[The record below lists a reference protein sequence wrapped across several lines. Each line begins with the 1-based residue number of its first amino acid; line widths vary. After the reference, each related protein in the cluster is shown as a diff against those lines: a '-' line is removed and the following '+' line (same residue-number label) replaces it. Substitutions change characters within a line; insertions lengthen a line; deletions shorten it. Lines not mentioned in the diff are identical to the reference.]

1 MMQKSFFLFLFC
13 WTTINLHAQFSIG
26 PKIGMNITSL
36 YGDES
41 NDHNNYKLGLQIG
54 LSGEY
59 QFNETWA
66 LQSGVLYSQCGAMA
80 KMILPTSSTGRYS
93 DIMKMVTNLNY
104 LRMPV
109 NAMTKIPL
117 GKSKLLF
124 QAGPYLGYGIGGKN
138 KIWINDDKITGSQ
151 WKAIEDELGVGERL
165 SMGNG
170 SDDLYKAFDFG
181 LGAGIG
187 IQLGRHFQFLA
198 EGNLGLIDIANDFTY
213 DGITESYTDKN
224 YGFSISLICF
234 LSK

>member
-1 MMQKSFFLFLFC
+1 MIQKSFFLFLFC
-13 WTTINLHAQFSIG
+13 WTTINLHAQFNIG

-41 NDHNNYKLGLQIG
+41 NDHNNYKIGLQIG

-66 LQSGVLYSQCGAMA
+66 LQSGILYSQYGAMV
-80 KMILPTSSTGRYS
+80 KTILPTQSVWTV
-93 DIMKMVTNLNY
+93 MKMVTNLNY

-109 NAMTKIPL
+109 NVMNKIPL
-117 GKSKLLF
+117 GKSKLIF

-138 KIWINDDKITGSQ
+138 KIWINDDNITSIQ
-151 WKAIEDELGVGERL
+151 WKTIEDELGVGERL

-170 SDDLYKAFDFG
+170 SGDLYKAFDFG

-213 DGITESYTDKN
+213 NGITESYTDKN